1 MEIRNYSISQN
12 VKILISSDFTAR
24 FIFNI
29 IQYLALQSIVCYS
42 IHNPKLI
49 LPECV
54 TNIFPSER
62 KDYEHSAEKGRHG
75 NRCFVHAA

>member
-29 IQYLALQSIVCYS
+29 IQYLALQGIMCYS
-42 IHNPKLI
+42 IRNPKLI
-49 LPECV
+49 LPEMCYQY
-54 TNIFPSER
+54 ISI
-62 KDYEHSAEKGRHG
+62 
-75 NRCFVHAA
+75 